1 MENQHD
7 KIIQRLDSNRPSLS
21 ETKKS
26 DLWSAIAK
34 ETIDTAAVPSPYT
47 WLTLF
52 KKPLAPVAFI
62 LLLTIGATGLVAAS
76 EPTRPGDTLFAV
88 KQATESIRLALAS
101 EDTKVRLEAEF
112 AAERLLELSSLLEES
127 LTESKKNNSNSSK
140 IKIEDEKRVNESLG
154 ITLSY
159 LGQSDLSS
167 STKDNLYGELASL
180 LQGVPV
186 RIDDKKLKSY
196 KNDALVEIKVEE
208 DNKRIEIEDG
218 EKRIRIREKDGELR
232 IDYKNTKDKEEE
244 RKDKNDDKR
253 NSKTSENENQNRAI
267 LQLDFKNNE
276 DEGEDESRFENSYQE
291 TNTRDEEFFIRDDDD
306 VREEEEPELNYQDTK
321 TKIEVR
327 VENGKAEVK
336 IDGENDS
343 EFTIPY
349 TTKSLLITTIALKTG
364 LSEVAIS
371 NNLDLEF
378 KD

>member
-7 KIIQRLDSNRPSLS
+7 KITQRLDSNRPSLS

-34 ETIDTAAVPSPYT
+34 ETVDTAAVPSPYT

-62 LLLTIGATGLVAAS
+62 LLLTIGTTGLVAAS

-127 LTESKKNNSNSSK
+127 LAESKKNNSGSSK
-140 IKIEDEKRVNESLG
+140 IKVEDEKRVNESLG

-180 LQGVPV
+180 LQGVPF
-186 RIDDKKLKSY
+186 RIDGEKLKSY

-244 RKDKNDDKR
+244 VKDKNDDER
-253 NSKTSENENQNRAI
+253 NSQKSEQENQNPTI

-276 DEGEDESRFENSYQE
+276 DENGVRLENNYQKID
-291 TNTRDEEFFIRDDDD
+291 TRDEEIFTKDDDD
-306 VREEEEPELNYQDTK
+306 MKEEEPEPNHQDTR

-364 LSEVAIS
+364 LSEVVIS